1 MQIVLHTGL
10 HFSDEGKL
18 LGSLAKN
25 REVLAAR
32 GISLPKPSS
41 YRNRLRDLLNDGD
54 LIHGPETRDG
64 FILGLN
70 DKHVASPDRIILSND
85 NFFSVPRFALRSN
98 TYYPGAEEKLRDFCT
113 IFDGVQIE
121 LCLAIRNTASFVPS
135 LLSNVPEDSAHQMLE
150 GLVPTALRWS
160 DLIRRLRDAAPHIS
174 MTVWCNE
181 DTPIIWEQLLREL
194 AGVEPTLQLE
204 GNDDLL
210 REIMSAEGL
219 TRYTEYLAKHP
230 GMTEMQKRR
239 VIAAF
244 LDKFA
249 LEDEFEEELEVPG
262 WNEEYID
269 ALTEIYDEDVYEI
282 SRIPG
287 INLVAP

>member
-1 MQIVLHTGL
+1 MQIALHTGL
-10 HFSDEGKL
+10 HFTDEGKL

-25 REVLAAR
+25 REVLAKR

-41 YRNRLRDLLNDGD
+41 YRNQLRDILNNGD
-54 LIHGPETRDG
+54 LVHGPETRDG
-64 FILGLN
+64 FILGLK
-70 DKHVASPDRIILSND
+70 DKHVQSPDRIILSND
-85 NFFSVPRFALRSN
+85 NFFSVPRLALRDN
-98 TYYPGAEEKLRDFCT
+98 TYYPGAEEKLRDFCNL
-113 IFDGVQIE
+113 FHGCEIE
-121 LCLAIRNTASFVPS
+121 ICLSVRNTASFVPA
-135 LLSNVPEDSAHQMLE
+135 LLASVPEDSAHMMLE

-160 DLIRRLRDAAPHIS
+160 DLIRRLREAAPHVGL
-174 MTVWCNE
+174 TVWCNE

-194 AGVEPTLQLE
+194 TGVEPTLKLE
-204 GNDDLL
+204 GRDDLL
-210 REIMSAEGL
+210 TEIMSAEGL
-219 TRYTEYLAKHP
+219 SRYTDYLAKHP
-230 GMTEMQKRR
+230 AMTEMQKRR

-249 LEDEFEEELEVPG
+249 LEDELEEELEIQG

-287 INLVAP
+287 INLVTP